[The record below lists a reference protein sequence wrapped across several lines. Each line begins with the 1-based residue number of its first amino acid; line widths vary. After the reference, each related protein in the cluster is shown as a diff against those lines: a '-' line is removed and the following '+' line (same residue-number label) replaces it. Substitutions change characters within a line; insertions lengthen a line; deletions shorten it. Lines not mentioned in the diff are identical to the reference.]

1 MTGAGKAAPQAQIGR
16 SSTSPGLG
24 FASGL
29 SQRSA
34 RIASMNS
41 PPAIPAS
48 IPVATYASAKGHPSR
63 LPSMITAISLI
74 IGEVM
79 RNDMVMPKGIFAV
92 VNPTN
97 RGMLEQEQNGVT
109 APNAAPRA

>member
-1 MTGAGKAAPQAQIGR
+1 
-16 SSTSPGLG
+16 
-24 FASGL
+24 
-29 SQRSA
+29 
-34 RIASMNS
+34 
-41 PPAIPAS
+41 
-48 IPVATYASAKGHPSR
+48 
-63 LPSMITAISLI
+63 MITAISLI